1 MGVSIKDWLLKK
13 LGAGSKL
20 PSVSCDELLELGE
33 EYRIRELAFNV
44 CVNLVANA
52 VGKCEFKTYRNNSE
66 IKESEYY
73 LWNVEPNINQNS
85 TAFIHKLIYKLYSEN
100 EALVISIKHRDG
112 HEMLAVADSFTKPLE
127 YASKMQEYTDI
138 LVGETLYNKTF
149 RENEVM
155 HFRLQQKDIKPVL
168 DSLYQSYNKLIEAS
182 MRNYNWAN
190 GKHYKVHVSQLAKG
204 DTEWQNSFSEMIN
217 SQVKPFLENNN
228 GVLPEF
234 DGYQY
239 ENIGGSPDSSRT
251 TRDVR
256 ALVDDIFDF
265 TARAFGIPTV
275 LILGGIAGTQDA
287 MERWLTTCIDPLCD
301 QIQEEIIRKRYGFEQ
316 WKHGNYIKIDTS
328 AMLHFDLFGNAANI
342 EKLIGSGAFSIND
355 IRRAAGLAI
364 IAEDWADK
372 HFMTL
377 NISAMEAVTKQLEI

>member
-275 LILGGIAGTQDA
+275 LILGDIAGTQDA

>member
-1 MGVSIKDWLLKK
+1 MGSSIKHWLLKK
-13 LGAGSKL
+13 LGVDSKA
-20 PSVSCDELLELGE
+20 PSVSCDELLELYE

-44 CVNLVANA
+44 CINLVANA
-52 VGKCEFKTYRNNSE
+52 VGKCEFKTYKNSRE

-73 LWNVEPNINQNS
+73 LWNIEPNINQNS

-100 EALVISIKHRDG
+100 EALVISIKHGDG
-112 HEMLAVADSFTKPLE
+112 HEMLTVADSFTKPLE

-138 LVGETLYNKTF
+138 LVGETLYSKTL

-168 DSLYQSYNKLIEAS
+168 DGLYQSYNKLIEAS
-182 MRNYNWAN
+182 MRSYNWAN
-190 GKHYKVHVSQLAKG
+190 GKHYKVHVSQIAKG
-204 DTEWQNSFSEMIN
+204 DTDWQNSFSEMIN

-234 DGYQY
+234 EGYQY

-256 ALVDDIFDF
+256 ALIDDVFDF

-275 LILGGIAGTQDA
+275 LLLGDVAGTQDA

-316 WKHGNYIKIDTS
+316 WRQGNYIKIDTS

-355 IRRAAGLAI
+355 IRRAAGLSI

-377 NISAMEAVTKQLEI
+377 NISAMETVTRQLEP

>member
-275 LILGGIAGTQDA
+275 LLLGDIAGTQDA

>member
-275 LILGGIAGTQDA
+275 LLLGDIAGTQDA

-377 NISAMEAVTKQLEI
+377 NISAMESVTRQLEM